1 MKFTDKE
8 ENMDNR
14 IKQIRK
20 AKGLTQ
26 EELGRR
32 TGKTRTYIA
41 RLELGGTSLN
51 NMTVGNARLIA
62 DALGVSIIDL
72 FCEGNAPKATVRQY
86 TAEEVYAILKR
97 WEDVHSDGTTEADA

>member
-1 MKFTDKE
+1 MRFTDNEKY
-8 ENMDNR
+8 MDNK

-32 TGKTRTYIA
+32 TGKTQTYIA
-41 RLELGGTSLN
+41 RLEVGGTSLN
-51 NMTVGNARLIA
+51 KMTVENAKLIA
-62 DALGVSIIDL
+62 DALGVEISDL
-72 FCEGNAPKATVRQY
+72 FAEGSTPTPVVRQY

-97 WEDVHSDGTTEADA
+97 WEELRSEGTEGNA